1 MYIFYILHLAL
12 YVSSEFAGTVKPITV
27 GKYNYKIIMLITLQG
42 VSSNDDNYK
51 CNQIYIF
58 KDLKCNSIEAHLLK
72 YFIKHYILH

>member
-42 VSSNDDNYK
+42 RKSFSVLKVSLAHGK
-51 CNQIYIF
+51 
-58 KDLKCNSIEAHLLK
+58 SIVNVQDVAQQ
-72 YFIKHYILH
+72 